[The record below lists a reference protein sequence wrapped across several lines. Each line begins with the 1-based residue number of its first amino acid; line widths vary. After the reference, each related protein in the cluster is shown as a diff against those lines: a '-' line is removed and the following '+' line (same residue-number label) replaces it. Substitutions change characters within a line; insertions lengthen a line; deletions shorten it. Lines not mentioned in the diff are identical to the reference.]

1 MSKVIKA
8 IKAAMRY
15 QHDERVK
22 DALSEVFIAHERDLN
37 YVGYEEDTRTEESIK
52 LLEMAM
58 NEADE
63 ETAGSRA
70 ELREAIAQSHE
81 ASEDSADQTSA
92 QS

>member
-22 DALSEVFIAHERDLN
+22 DALGEVFIAHERDLN

-52 LLEMAM
+52 LLEQAM

-63 ETAGSRA
+63 ETAATRA
-70 ELREAIAQSHE
+70 ELSEAIAQSHE
-81 ASEDSADQTSA
+81 SATDEDPRT
-92 QS
+92 